1 MSETLQSFSKSSPSV
16 FISKTQVDNITD
28 CIEMFQRSTGIS
40 VTKCLLSSWW
50 QWNFLKIRV
59 LLEHRHTD
67 SFMCCMMLFMLQW
80 QIWAFAIEIVCS
92 TKLQTFP
99 AWPFSEKRKSALDIE
114 KTKLKPKFG
123 YLKELIH

>member
-1 MSETLQSFSKSSPSV
+1 MTWIKPKENNISWKLWEIQISV
-16 FISKTQVDNITD
+16 FISK
-28 CIEMFQRSTGIS
+28 G
-40 VTKCLLSSWW
+40 
-50 QWNFLKIRV
+50 
-59 LLEHRHTD
+59 LLEYSHVHLD
-67 SFMCCMMLFMLQW
+67 VLPMASFMLQW